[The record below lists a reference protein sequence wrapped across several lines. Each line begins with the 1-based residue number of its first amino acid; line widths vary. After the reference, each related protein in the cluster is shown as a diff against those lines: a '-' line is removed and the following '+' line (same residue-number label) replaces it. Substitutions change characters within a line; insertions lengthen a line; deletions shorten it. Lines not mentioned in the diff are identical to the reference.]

1 LAANFKNSSFVIAL
15 VVFLKFNHYIKNDN
29 LKCTHFEGLLLLD
42 QLISNFAFYLIS
54 L

>member
-29 LKCTHFEGLLLLD
+29 LKCTPLQSPTQLLL
-42 QLISNFAFYLIS
+42 
-54 L
+54 